1 MANITASLVKELREK
16 TGAGMMDCKRA
27 LGETGGNIQESID
40 WLRMKGLA
48 AAAKKSGRVAAEGLV
63 GLATS
68 KHTGALVEINSET
81 DFVARNEDFQNTV
94 KTVAELALVNNG
106 KIDKLLSAKIP
117 DKGRDVS
124 EEMTH
129 LIATI
134 GENISLRR
142 TTSISINDGV
152 VASYMHAAS
161 SPGLGRIGVIVGL
174 ESEGDS
180 EKLEQFGHQLA
191 MHIAAANPLSVSVND
206 LDVELVEK
214 EKVVLAEQAKDS
226 GKPDNIIE
234 KMVEGRIR
242 KYFEEIVLLNQT
254 WVIDGESKVS
264 NIIEGFEKEID
275 SKIKITEF
283 ARYSL
288 GEGIEREDIDF
299 ADEVAET
306 LNS

>member
-1 MANITASLVKELREK
+1 MSITAQMVKELRIK
-16 TGAGMMDCKRA
+16 SSAGMMDCKKA
-27 LGETGGNIQESID
+27 LSETNGDMDAAVD
-40 WLRMKGLA
+40 WLRKKGLA
-48 AAAKKSGRVAAEGLV
+48 TASKKSGRVASEGLI
-63 GLATS
+63 GICIEDNLGS
-68 KHTGALVEINSET
+68 IVEVNSET

-106 KIDKLLSAKIP
+106 KIDQLLSAKIP